1 MEVFYRLCVSVSI
14 GVIVGFLVG
23 GIKFSLRKKYT
34 DKQIQKNLRVMN
46 KISFVLKYSTLLLLV
61 LGFIWCVYY
70 LVLGATDRGQADY
83 ANNMSENI
91 VAVLTVISI
100 IFEFFEFLRHTGD
113 K

>member
-14 GVIVGFLVG
+14 GIIGGFLVG
-23 GIKFSLRKKYT
+23 GIKLSLRKEYT
-34 DKQIQKNLRVMN
+34 ERQIQKSRRVMN
-46 KISFVLKYSTLLLLV
+46 KISAVLKYSTLLLLV

-70 LVLGATDRGQADY
+70 LVLGALDRGQADY

-100 IFEFFEFLRHTGD
+100 IFAFFEFLRHTGD